1 MKKILITRKLIKS
14 SEEYAA
20 ETFETITNKED
31 KLLTKDDL
39 IKKSSECDGILAS
52 LTEKIDYDVISKLS
66 DRVKIISNFAV
77 GFGNIDIEAATK
89 RNITVTNTPEVLT
102 DATAEIAM
110 LILLGAAR
118 NWGKELDLDVD
129 SIIKDMESSDY
140 EHLIK
145 VFDKHFGMI
154 VDLVDERLK

>member
-1 MKKILITRKLIKS
+1 MSIIKNPEPRKKEIH
-14 SEEYAA
+14 
-20 ETFETITNKED
+20 
-31 KLLTKDDL
+31 
-39 IKKSSECDGILAS
+39 
-52 LTEKIDYDVISKLS
+52 LS
-66 DRVKIISNFAV
+66 
-77 GFGNIDIEAATK
+77 GPEGNAYF
-89 RNITVTNTPEVLT
+89 
-102 DATAEIAM
+102 
-110 LILLGAAR
+110 LLGAAR